1 MEEMEGEGGMRREAL
16 EGIEEGMLIEVHTQN
31 LRYIGTVTK
40 ITDYYIELIM
50 EVPISKTKTKE
61 VIGMIDLISIDAV
74 IIHSG
79 AKVKEHGNG

>member
-1 MEEMEGEGGMRREAL
+1 MRREAL
-16 EGIEEGMLIEVHTQN
+16 EGIEEGMTIEIHTQN
-31 LRYIGTVTK
+31 IRYIGTVSR

-61 VIGMIDLISIDAV
+61 VVARIDLLAIDTI

-79 AKVKEHGNG
+79 AKVREHG

>member
-1 MEEMEGEGGMRREAL
+1 MRREAL

-31 LRYIGTVTK
+31 IRYVGTVTK

-50 EVPISKTKTKE
+50 EIPISKTKTKE
-61 VIGMIDLISIDAV
+61 VAARIDLLSIDAV

-79 AKVKEHGNG
+79 AKVRENVHA

>member
-1 MEEMEGEGGMRREAL
+1 MRREAL
-16 EGIEEGMLIEVHTQN
+16 EGIEEGMVVEIYTQS
-31 LRYIGTVTK
+31 LRFIGTVSR

-61 VIGMIDLISIDAV
+61 VIGRIDLLSIDAV

-79 AKVKEHGNG
+79 AKVKENVHA